1 VVARNGRFVC
11 SMIELAGVLNLEA
24 IVQEPQTAPATGD
37 ALSSLIGADVD
48 FG

>member
-1 VVARNGRFVC
+1 VVARTARYVC
-11 SMIELAGVLNLEA
+11 STIQLEGPLDLAT
-24 IVQEPQTAPATGD
+24 IVQEPQRAPATGD